1 MCDRM
6 GLDGG
11 RSRVLSPMQGEAFGQ
26 GSSGGNRISMT
37 LVSSGGSTSGAL
49 ASIPMMTGRPW
60 PLTHAAK
67 AVGNAGLRFFM
78 RVAGGTWALIN
89 VVLW

>member
-11 RSRVLSPMQGEAFGQ
+11 RSRVLSPMQGEALGQ

-37 LVSSGGSTSGAL
+37 TLSGA
-49 ASIPMMTGRPW
+49 ATRTIPCARL
-60 PLTHAAK
+60 LTALRSVSHGAPY
-67 AVGNAGLRFFM
+67 GNAAPPSEIVPRTS
-78 RVAGGTWALIN
+78 V
-89 VVLW
+89 